1 MARILLVEDSEVNWD
16 MLSRRLRREGYEVLV
31 ATDGKQGV
39 ELALAE
45 VPDLILMDMSLPI
58 LNGWEAT
65 RQIRAAPQTR
75 AVPIIALTAHT
86 MRGDRE
92 KALGAGCDDYDTKP
106 IEFRRL
112 LGKMQ
117 ALLEKQAMSMTH
129 REPDPRHVKAGPQ
142 GGHASI
148 RHELGTP
155 LNAIIGYAEIL
166 LESAREAGREDLVS
180 DLEKIRTAGKQLVA
194 LLRESAGSSA
204 AAQAQRNRDTID
216 TRLDFALR
224 TPLNAI
230 MGYTDMLLED
240 AEDQDQQDWIPDLQ
254 RIRTAAER
262 FLTVLRAA
270 ADSASLEVG
279 MPGVEPE
286 TPASLSTA
294 LDETSTD
301 HPPRKEKAS
310 LKAAQQGNVLV
321 VDDIE
326 ANRTILSHF
335 LEQRGH
341 RVAMAE
347 NGRQALGMLRLR
359 PFDLVLLDVIMPE
372 IDGYEVLQRL
382 KSDDTWRDIPVIMI
396 SALDEIDSVVRCIE
410 LGAEDYLPKPFDPVL
425 LNARISASLEK
436 KWLRDLETEYL
447 RNVAR
452 VTTAAAAVEAGE
464 FEPESLEDVAERS
477 DGLGQLARVFQSMAR
492 EVFAREQR
500 LKQQIRQL
508 RIELDTSGQ
517 ARQVAEITETEY
529 FRRIQG
535 EAQELRSILDGL
547 GD

>member
-1 MARILLVEDSEVNWD
+1 
-16 MLSRRLRREGYEVLV
+16 
-31 ATDGKQGV
+31 
-39 ELALAE
+39 
-45 VPDLILMDMSLPI
+45 
-58 LNGWEAT
+58 
-65 RQIRAAPQTR
+65 
-75 AVPIIALTAHT
+75 
-86 MRGDRE
+86 
-92 KALGAGCDDYDTKP
+92 
-106 IEFRRL
+106 
-112 LGKMQ
+112 MQ

-166 LESAREAGREDLVS
+166 LESARGAGREDLVS
-180 DLEKIRTAGKQLVA
+180 DLEKIRTAGIQLAA
-194 LLRESAGSSA
+194 LLGGSLDTSTA
-204 AAQAQRNRDTID
+204 SPTQHNRDTID
-216 TRLDFALR
+216 TTLDFELR

-262 FLTVLRAA
+262 FLTVLGAA
-270 ADSASLEVG
+270 ADSAALEVG
-279 MPGVEPE
+279 MPGIEPE

-294 LDETSTD
+294 LDGTSTD
-301 HPPRKEKAS
+301 HPPQMEKAS

-335 LEQRGH
+335 LRERGH
-341 RVAMAE
+341 TVAVAD
-347 NGRQALGMLRLR
+347 NGRQALEMLSLR

-382 KSDDTWRDIPVIMI
+382 KGDDTWRDIPVIMI

-464 FEPESLEDVAERS
+464 FEPESLEDVAGRS

-535 EAQELRSILDGL
+535 EAQELRNILDGL